1 MKKFLIN
8 TLYFLLL
15 VLVLLVIGEMA
26 VRSMPNPYSVKKEA
40 VSRYGRDTE
49 TLVLGASRSYY
60 GIVADS
66 LQNTLNLANISQNFE
81 YDYRILEMAADS
93 MPNLKTIVLAVFMSS
108 FFEPPMEKGSE
119 WGLENYYKIYF
130 GIPKY
135 GDCSFRNLELS
146 RFSSYSGKL
155 RNLLTRKKGPQSSP
169 KGFGMDFE
177 KSPGE
182 AMIRAEAEKSAARQ
196 IFPHD
201 YVDYNK
207 RWFEKIA
214 QFALNHNIRLIL
226 VEMPLTPD
234 FVKALGNDSQIAM
247 TKDILN
253 DLQQRYHFEHY
264 DFERDRSFGYDDFHD
279 PDHLDL
285 HGALKFTK
293 MLRDSVL
300 NVPCSAN

>member
-1 MKKFLIN
+1 MNRFLIN

-66 LQNTLNLANISQNFE
+66 LPNTLNLANISQNFE

-108 FFEPPMEKGSE
+108 FFEPPMEKGTE
-119 WGLENYYKIYF
+119 WGLEIYYKIYS

-135 GDCSFRNLELS
+135 GDFSYRNLELS

-155 RNLLTRKKGPQSSP
+155 RNLLMHKKGPQSSP

-177 KSPGE
+177 KSPGAE
-182 AMIRAEAEKSAARQ
+182 QIRAEAEKSAARQ

-201 YVDYNK
+201 YVDYNIS
-207 RWFEKIA
+207 WFEKIA
-214 QFALNHNIRLIL
+214 EFAQKRNIRLIL
-226 VEMPLTPD
+226 VGMPLTPD
-234 FVKALGNDSQIAM
+234 FVKALVDDPQIAK
-247 TKDILN
+247 TKDVLAK
-253 DLQQRYHFEHY
+253 LRQRYDFEHY
-264 DFERDRSFGYDDFHD
+264 DFECDPSFGYDDFHD

-285 HGALKFTK
+285 QGALKFTK
-293 MLRDSVL
+293 ILRDSVL
-300 NVPCSAN
+300 NVPCPAN